1 MSSLS
6 DQLLK
11 AGLVTED
18 QVKKAAEKP
27 KPKKKFTGNRNNP
40 KAKQKP
46 VSNRKSASSQ
56 KQKREVSDLEQFY
69 KERSALERNEK
80 QAALKKKQEAERIK
94 KETNGKIN
102 KLITENLK
110 NDEAA
115 DIRYNFVVGT
125 TIKYLF
131 VTEEQQ
137 QELADGSLAI
147 TFLGGKRSLIPIEIA
162 KEITALNPNKIVIVA
177 TDDDSADS
185 AEVQTEETK
194 TVEASIVETKPE
206 E

>member
-27 KPKKKFTGNRNNP
+27 KAKKKFTGNRNNP
-40 KAKQKP
+40 KNNQKPTSSKRTSGKQKP
-46 VSNRKSASSQ
+46 R
-56 KQKREVSDLEQFY
+56 REVSDLEQFY
-69 KERSALERNEK
+69 KERSSLERNEK
-80 QAALKKKQEAERIK
+80 QEAIRKKKEADKIK
-94 KETNGKIN
+94 KETNDKIN
-102 KLITENLK
+102 KLITANLK

-131 VTEEQQ
+131 VTEKQ
-137 QELADGSLAI
+137 QEELAEGSLAI
-147 TFLGGKRSLIPIEIA
+147 TFLGGKRSLIPIDTA
-162 KEITALNPNKIVIVA
+162 KEIVALNPNKIVIIA
-177 TDDDSADS
+177 SQEDSN
-185 AEVQTEETK
+185 EEL
-194 TVEASIVETKPE
+194 ET
-206 E
+206 

>member
-27 KPKKKFTGNRNNP
+27 NPKSKPKKKFTGNRHNP
-40 KAKQKP
+40 KKIHKP
-46 VSNRKSASSQ
+46 ASSQ
-56 KQKREVSDLEQFY
+56 KPKREVSDLEQFY

-80 QAALKKKQEAERIK
+80 REALRKKKEADKIK
-94 KETNGKIN
+94 KETNDKIN
-102 KLITENLK
+102 NLIKDNLK
-110 NDEAA
+110 NDDAA

-131 VTEEQQ
+131 VTEKQQ
-137 QELADGSLAI
+137 LELADGSLAI
-147 TFLGGKRSLIPIEIA
+147 TFLGGKRSLIPIDTA
-162 KEITALNPNKIVIVA
+162 KEIKALNPNKIVIM
-177 TDDDSADS
+177 TSEDSP
-185 AEVQTEETK
+185 ETK
-194 TVEASIVETKPE
+194 SED
-206 E
+206 